1 LNQTDRQDYPYEVF
15 DHRSLEDAL
24 TAVGDLLADRGHHIE
39 VVAIGGGS
47 LLLLGLIERSTK
59 DLDLVGLV
67 INGQLVKPVPLPAA
81 LDIAAND
88 VARIMKLSAGW
99 LNAGPASMLDLG
111 LPIGFLERT
120 VRHDYG
126 GLVVRLA
133 SRYDQVC
140 FKLYAAAD
148 DSPRGKHFADLKEL
162 APSADEL
169 RSAARW
175 TMTHDPSDGF
185 RQILI
190 QVVAA
195 LGGELG
201 DA

>member
-1 LNQTDRQDYPYEVF
+1 MLDRS
-15 DHRSLEDAL
+15 SLSDAL
-24 TAVGDLLADRGHHIE
+24 TAVGDLLVDRGHAIE

-47 LLLLGLIERSTK
+47 LLLLGLIKRSTK

-67 INGQLVKPVPLPAA
+67 AGDQLVKPVPLPPA
-81 LDIAAND
+81 LSEAVAD
-88 VARIMKLSAGW
+88 VAQLMKLSPDW

-111 LPIGFLERT
+111 LPGGFLERT
-120 VRHDYG
+120 VRRQYG
-126 GLVVRLA
+126 GLTVRLA

-162 APSADEL
+162 APTADDL
-169 RSAARW
+169 LSAAGW
-175 TMTHDPSDGF
+175 VITHDASEGF
-185 RQILI
+185 RQILG
-190 QVVAA
+190 QVLAA
-195 LGGELG
+195 LGVEWR

>member
-1 LNQTDRQDYPYEVF
+1 MLDRG
-15 DHRSLEDAL
+15 SLSEAL
-24 TAVGDLLADRGHHIE
+24 TAVGDLLADRGHDIE

-67 INGQLVKPVPLPAA
+67 TGGRLVKPVPLPAA
-81 LDIAAND
+81 LSEAAND
-88 VARIMKLSAGW
+88 VAQLMKLSPGW

-111 LPIGFLERT
+111 LPEGFLERT
-120 VRHDYG
+120 ERRQYG
-126 GLVVRLA
+126 GLTVRLA

-169 RSAARW
+169 RAAASW
-175 TMTHDPSDGF
+175 VITHDASDGF
-185 RQILI
+185 RQILN
-190 QVVAA
+190 QVLLAFGV
-195 LGGELG
+195 EWS

>member
-1 LNQTDRQDYPYEVF
+1 ML
-15 DHRSLEDAL
+15 DHRSLVEAL
-24 TAVGDLLADRGHHIE
+24 SAVGDLLADRGHHIE

-67 INGQLVKPVPLPAA
+67 TGGKLVKPVPLPAA
-81 LDIAAND
+81 LHEAASD
-88 VARIMKLSAGW
+88 VGRMMKLTAGW
-99 LNAGPASMLDLG
+99 LNAGPASLLDLG
-111 LPIGFLERT
+111 LPAGFLERT
-120 VRHDYG
+120 VRRDFD
-126 GLVVRLA
+126 GLVVHLA

-162 APSADEL
+162 APNADEL
-169 RSAARW
+169 RAAAAW
-175 TMTHDPSDGF
+175 VITHDDSEGF
-185 RQILI
+185 RQILR
-190 QVVAA
+190 QVLAA
-195 LGGELG
+195 LGVEWS

>member
-1 LNQTDRQDYPYEVF
+1 MLDLG
-15 DHRSLEDAL
+15 SLSNAL
-24 TAVGDLLADRGHHIE
+24 GAVGDLLADRGHAIE

-67 INGQLVKPVPLPAA
+67 AGGRLVKPVPLPPA
-81 LDIAAND
+81 LSEAVAD
-88 VARIMKLSAGW
+88 VAQLMKLSPDW
-99 LNAGPASMLDLG
+99 LNAGPASLLDLG
-111 LPIGFLERT
+111 LPNGFLERT
-120 VRHDYG
+120 VRREYG
-126 GLVVRLA
+126 GLAVRLA

-169 RSAARW
+169 RAAASW
-175 TMTHDPSDGF
+175 VITHDASEGF
-185 RQILI
+185 RHILD
-190 QVVAA
+190 QVLAA
-195 LGGELG
+195 LGVERN